1 MASHAGTAHW
11 AWSPHLTPPRGP
23 CRQGMLAG
31 WCLRE
36 KQETEQGLRKGS
48 KGGGEVGGP
57 PSHATAEWK
66 RDTRFDGKPEAL
78 LPCNYP

>member
-1 MASHAGTAHW
+1 MFK
-11 AWSPHLTPPRGP
+11 
-23 CRQGMLAG
+23 
-31 WCLRE
+31 